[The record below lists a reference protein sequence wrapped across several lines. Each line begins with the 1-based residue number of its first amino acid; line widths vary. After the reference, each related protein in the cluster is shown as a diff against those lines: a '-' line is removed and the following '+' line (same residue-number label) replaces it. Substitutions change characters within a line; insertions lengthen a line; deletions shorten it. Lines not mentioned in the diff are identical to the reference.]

1 MAQNKRKRKHRGNAA
16 GMVEARGRT
25 GRSSAQASRQA
36 PKTAAER
43 RRERFERPPSWR
55 TAVTRSGI
63 TAVFLLVV
71 MLLILKRSIAQT
83 LPLVVFM
90 FLMYIPLGYGLD
102 AMLFRWRQNRGKR

>member
-16 GMVEARGRT
+16 GIVEARGRT
-25 GRSSAQASRQA
+25 GRSSAQAARQG

-43 RRERFERPPSWR
+43 RQERFERPPSWR
-55 TAVTRSGI
+55 AAVIRSAI
-63 TAVFLLVV
+63 TAGFLLVV

-102 AMLFRWRQNRGKR
+102 AMLYRWRQNRKKR